1 MEYTGQQ
8 SFNGSEMVNYTTDGT
23 GNGTGGNGYAVG
35 DYFIAPYSYY
45 PWYREEIHHYY
56 PTYTLPEKSKIEQA
70 FKIVSKL
77 MEKKIVSG
85 LNVKQFVGLVNDIA
99 EIL

>member
-8 SFNGSEMVNYTTDGT
+8 SFTGSEMVSYT
-23 GNGTGGNGYAVG
+23 GNGTGYDVG
-35 DYFIAPYSYY
+35 DYYIAPYYYY

-56 PTYTLPEKSKIEQA
+56 PMYVPHEQNKIEQA